1 MSEVITKTVINQNTV
16 MSPLLVANEAQIDK
30 LNLSNIDNLQAKSAY
45 IDNLTIKEL
54 VILEEEGGN
63 SDSSETYEPS
73 LFNKVTLNFRDEDN
87 CKYTTANHETL
98 TSDGEAMILEIEANV
113 PAELGTK
120 LVCRYLVLDLREL
133 DTTVPVGV
141 AWPDINIKWLYG
153 LPDIEAGYFYV
164 IAFQRFTKNLFIGN
178 VAIKI
183 EGDNI

>member
-1 MSEVITKTVINQNTV
+1 MSEVIARTVINQNAV
-16 MSPLLVANEAQIDK
+16 RSPLLVANEAQIDK

-54 VILEEEGGN
+54 VVLEEEGGN

-73 LFNKVTLNFRDEDN
+73 SFNRVTLNFRDEDN

-113 PAELGTK
+113 PTELGTK

-133 DTTVPVGV
+133 DPAVPVGV

-164 IAFQRFTKNLFIGN
+164 IAFQRFAKNLFIGN
-178 VAIKI
+178 VSIKI
-183 EGDNI
+183 EGDNV